1 MSAQGLVHAHIVQ
14 GGGGSDHLFSRP
26 ITACLASAVGYGGQS
41 QGLVARLQ
49 KISADN
55 KDGRTTLEDVTA
67 MT

>member
-1 MSAQGLVHAHIVQ
+1 MSAQGFFHAHIVQ
-14 GGGGSDHLFSRP
+14 GGGGSDHLCSRP
-26 ITACLASAVGYGGQS
+26 ITACLASAVEYGGLS

-49 KISADN
+49 KISVDS